1 MVGLKEYPNIVFNY
15 CDNTILIILDLSKKY
30 M

>member
-15 CDNTILIILDLSKKY
+15 CDNAIIILDLSKKY

>member
-15 CDNTILIILDLSKKY
+15 CDHATIILDLSKKY
-30 M
+30 K